1 MMQCSA
7 TLNCG
12 HRCMSMS
19 PSLPPA
25 CSHTNQFA
33 EICCDE
39 CVCDRCTRRVD
50 GQRSMLKAPKAT
62 ATSRAPP
69 SGSRGLLLDSGF
81 QTPANPPLQSQS
93 PDKWQAY
100 VNGGA
105 KVDDARMLQKR
116 KEEDAAWEEQRR
128 NITPQPSAPGAAD
141 AGQSKLIET
150 SPRKPAPSVF
160 GNTGLLLNLDINSTY
175 GAYPQQS
182 WRASYVTAVESQKT
196 SYGGSQF
203 SLLD

>member
-1 MMQCSA
+1 MMQCSV

-12 HRCMSMS
+12 HHCMGTYTGL
-19 PSLPPA
+19 SLVFN
-25 CSHTNQFA
+25 HTNQST
-33 EICCDE
+33 EVCCDD
-39 CVCDRCTRRVD
+39 CKCRRCDRRVN

-81 QTPANPPLQSQS
+81 QTPANPPPQSQP

-105 KVDDARMLQKR
+105 KEDDARMLQER
-116 KEEDAAWEEQRR
+116 KEENAVWEEQRR
-128 NITPQPSAPGAAD
+128 DSTLPLSAHSAAD
-141 AGQSKLIET
+141 AGPNRLIET
-150 SPRKPAPSVF
+150 SPQRPAPCVS
-160 GNTGLLLNLDINSTY
+160 GSTGLLLNLNIKSTY
-175 GAYPQQS
+175 GAYSQQS
-182 WRASYVTAVESQKT
+182 SRASFVTTVESQKT